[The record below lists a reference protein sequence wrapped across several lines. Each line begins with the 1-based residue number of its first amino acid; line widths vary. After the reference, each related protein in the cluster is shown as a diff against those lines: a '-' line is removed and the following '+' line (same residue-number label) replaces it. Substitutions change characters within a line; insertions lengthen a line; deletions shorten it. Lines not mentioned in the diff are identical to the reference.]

1 MVKPAQVS
9 WYEQDKILLQDYSG
23 QVTTDE
29 LQTVLHESIN
39 YLNHAAN
46 RVHLIMDWKDAT
58 DIPNIMAVLN
68 DANEMTH
75 HERMGFVGVVGVNQ
89 LLAYWMQ
96 VLGKTA
102 GLKASRFDT
111 PEDAAAFL
119 KRL

>member
-1 MVKPAQVS
+1 MRMPAQVS
-9 WYEQDKILLQDYSG
+9 WYDPDKILLQDFSE

-29 LQTVLHESIN
+29 LQHVLHESIDH
-39 YLNHAAN
+39 LNQTSN
-46 RVHLIMDWKDAT
+46 RVHLIMDWKNAT

-68 DANEMTH
+68 DATALIQ

-89 LLAYWMQ
+89 LLSYWMQ

-111 PEDAAAFL
+111 AEDAAAFL
-119 KRL
+119 RRL